1 MKTDPMTRKWKLV
14 PAKYDAG
21 NGVVR
26 AGMTDAMHDAFWK
39 RFEEASQKHGDWE
52 ATNAAYNAML
62 SASPA
67 PGEDVVERVAFML
80 FCKVN
85 PNHMADELRPVWRRM
100 AESQHDLYKHHCE
113 TARAVLKAL
122 EG

>member
-1 MKTDPMTRKWKLV
+1 MTRKWKLV

-67 PGEDVVERVAFML
+67 PGEDVVERVAMKG
-80 FCKVN
+80 CE
-85 PNHMADELRPVWRRM
+85 AATAWCECRRDGTKPCLQRV
-100 AESQHDLYKHHCE
+100 EF
-113 TARAVLKAL
+113 TRAVLRAL
-122 EG
+122 KGDDPVLDGCAR